1 VKVSLKEKVAI
12 VTGASSGI
20 GAGIA
25 CTLGEAGAHLA
36 LVGRDPERLRETAD
50 AVEATGAKAEIVS
63 ADLADDASAPRIVA
77 EVVERFGG
85 IDVLVNAA
93 GIFEVAPFDE
103 SLDNIDRQWEINV
116 RAPLR
121 LTHAAIGEL
130 RRARGAVLFF
140 SSIGGRV
147 GFATGVGYCASKGA
161 IENVVR
167 ALALEEATHG
177 VRVNAI
183 APGNVRT
190 PMNDHLFADAA
201 FEQAMLDLTPI
212 GRFATVGEIAPAA
225 AFLVSDQAAY
235 ITGTSLVVDGGWTA
249 Q

>member
-1 VKVSLKEKVAI
+1 VKVSLEGKVAI

-20 GAGIA
+20 GAEISRTFA
-25 CTLGEAGAHLA
+25 EAGAQLA
-36 LVGRDPERLRETAD
+36 LVGRDPERLRRTAD
-50 AVEATGAKAEIVS
+50 AVEAAGAEAAVIG
-63 ADLADDASAPRIVA
+63 ADLADDASGPAIVA
-77 EVVERFGG
+77 DVVARLGS
-85 IDVLVNAA
+85 IDIVVNAA
-93 GIFEVAPFDE
+93 GIFEVAPFDD
-103 SLDNIDRQWEINV
+103 SLDNIDRQWRVNV

-167 ALALEEATHG
+167 ALALEEAPHG

-190 PMNDHLFADAA
+190 PMNEHLFEDAA
-201 FEQAMLDLTPI
+201 FERAMLDLTPV
-212 GRFATVGEIAPAA
+212 GRFATVRDIAPAA

-235 ITGTSLVVDGGWTA
+235 ITGTSLMVDGGWTA